1 MSPLEKALS
10 KVMVAMHHLISGK
23 WHSLVKK
30 RNYFYYLF
38 IFLKGA
44 GLNENCCI
52 QKTSSLSR
60 MFITQFFIEKKIR
73 PWIDFDSWELEA
85 QGKFEKECKKTYKT
99 LIVFFTNERGDLMDS
114 TSNSYRVI
122 YKEWDDLFSWFVH

>member
-1 MSPLEKALS
+1 
-10 KVMVAMHHLISGK
+10 
-23 WHSLVKK
+23 
-30 RNYFYYLF
+30 
-38 IFLKGA
+38 
-44 GLNENCCI
+44 
-52 QKTSSLSR
+52 
-60 MFITQFFIEKKIR
+60 MFITQFFKIIKKKIR
-73 PWIDFDSWELEA
+73 PWINFDSWELEA